1 MVIELTL
8 LKKGDLDW
16 GNLDSSIFDPGKM
29 ANHRWPDSERVGV
42 RLRMSGKFAGGLIWM
57 FPKIVV
63 PPNHPF

>member
-8 LKKGDLDW
+8 LKEGDLDW

-42 RLRMSGKFAGGLIWM
+42 RLRMSGKFAGGLI
-57 FPKIVV
+57 
-63 PPNHPF
+63 